1 MNLKEKYY
9 SILSKYI
16 PESAV
21 VEIVELVFKRG
32 VHLKITKTRST
43 KLGDFRP
50 SNSSRG
56 HAITVNHDL
65 NQYAFLITLIHEF
78 AHLDTWNNFGAQVKP
93 HGSEWKVTFQR
104 MMTPFLSNSIFPSD
118 ILESVVRYL
127 NNPSASSCVDQ
138 SLMRTLRKY
147 DQEPKLFLEELPINS
162 HFRLKTG
169 REFIKGSEKRKYF
182 TCIEVTS
189 KRKYL
194 VNRLAEVEPVI

>member
-78 AHLDTWNNFGAQVKP
+78 AHLDTWNNFGAEVKP

-147 DQEPKLFLEELPINS
+147 DHEPKLFLEELPINS
-162 HFRLKTG
+162 HFKLKTG
-169 REFIKGSEKRKYF
+169 REFIKGPEKRKYF
-182 TCIEVTS
+182 TCIEVAS